1 MLVTT
6 LRGHQK
12 EISDL
17 DVNYENTL
25 LASAGYDKKIRIWN
39 LKTIENTEV
48 LLEHIHVIS
57 CVKVGFCRHVLFSQS
72 FEIKKRRNSKSR

>member
-1 MLVTT
+1 MAT

-17 DVNYENTL
+17 DVNYENTI

-39 LKTIENTEV
+39 IKTTENTEV
-48 LLEHIHVIS
+48 LLGHIQVIS
-57 CVKVGFCRHVLFSQS
+57 CVKVVQRVLF
-72 FEIKKRRNSKSR
+72 FRCYF